1 MQVFVH
7 IVINLKKDNLMSKT
21 LPDITKDF
29 SEWYNEI
36 IYQAELADLSPVRG
50 SIVIR
55 PYGFALWE
63 NIKKELNAKI
73 IANGTHNASF
83 PLLIPLDFFHKEA
96 QHVEG
101 FAPELAVVTH
111 AGGKELEEPLAIR
124 PTSETMI
131 HYMFAKWIKSWRDL
145 PMKVNQWCNVVR
157 WELRTRPFLRTC
169 EFFWQEGH
177 TAHATKEE
185 AQEQAEAMW
194 REYLDMYENYLAI
207 PVVAGKKSES
217 EKFAGA
223 DVTLTIEG
231 LMPDGKALQMCTSHM
246 ISQNFA
252 KSFDMKYQDKE
263 GNLAYP
269 YLTSWGFTTRS
280 VGAVVMVHGDQKGLV
295 MPPKVAPVQVVI
307 VPIFKKDG
315 EKDEVLQQATA
326 LAEQLKEN
334 DIRVELDA
342 SEHETPGA
350 KFYKWELKGVPLRIE
365 IGPRDIAKK
374 QIMMADRLGLAKEPV
389 SFDALVKTVEE
400 KLAHIQQE
408 LYSRAH
414 QRMYANWYK
423 KEKLTDFAHD
433 LQEKGGFYQTGW
445 CGNVECEKKL
455 KEHKATIRCLLPE
468 KMFDSCFACGKKST
482 NDILVAKAY

>member
-1 MQVFVH
+1 
-7 IVINLKKDNLMSKT
+7 MSKI

-29 SEWYNEI
+29 SEWYNDV

-63 NIKKELNAKI
+63 NIKNELNAKI
-73 IANGTHNASF
+73 IANGTQNASF

-157 WELRTRPFLRTC
+157 WEMRTRPFLRTS

-177 TAHATKEE
+177 TAHVTQQE
-185 AQEQAEAMW
+185 AQEQAEAIW
-194 REYLDMYENYLAI
+194 REYVDMYETYLAI

-223 DVTLTIEG
+223 DATFTVEG

-252 KSFDMKYQDKE
+252 KSFDMKYQDQE
-263 GNLAYP
+263 GNVSYP

-295 MPPKVAPVQVVI
+295 MPPKVAPIQVVI
-307 VPIFKKDG
+307 VPIYRKDA
-315 EKDEVLQQATA
+315 EKHEVLNQAQV
-326 LAEQLKEN
+326 LVQQLKEQS
-334 DIRVELDA
+334 IRVELDA

-350 KFYKWELKGVPLRIE
+350 KFYKWELKGVPLRVE
-365 IGPRDIAKK
+365 IGPRDIAK
-374 QIMMADRLGLAKEPV
+374 QQVMMADRLGLAKEPV
-389 SFDALVKTVEE
+389 AFAVLVKTVQE
-400 KLAHIQQE
+400 KLMLLQQE
-408 LYSRAH
+408 LYKRAH
-414 QRMYANWYK
+414 QKMHANWYK
-423 KEKLTDFAHD
+423 KEKLANFVQQ
-433 LQEKGGFYQTGW
+433 LEQQGGFYQTGW
-445 CGNVECEKKL
+445 CGNAECEKKL
-455 KEHKATIRCLLPE
+455 KEYKATIRCLLPE
-468 KMFDSCFACGKKST
+468 KTFADCFNCNNASKT
-482 NDILVAKAY
+482 DILLARAY